1 MNINGNLQNGIGIQ
15 MGQIKAI
22 EIKETAEK
30 GRNRKSETAEKKR
43 NINHGFVGILCWNSD
58 PMANLPRAEL
68 LRRKDPDGHE
78 MEKVRL
84 RNNRHMVTCER
95 QLAVG
100 VDRGNHSSGRTRG
113 FPLGRHLNST
123 GEQSG
128 SRIAKGQ
135 RGSEGRKA
143 RTRARKAEAAEGAVH
158 MGLSRSR
165 YRFQKSAQSSPG
177 GYFKKSACHVITR
190 RLFLKRR
197 CATSSLG
204 YYLQSGRCNPF

>member
-58 PMANLPRAEL
+58 PMANPPRTEL

-84 RNNRHMVTCER
+84 RNDRHMVTCER

-100 VDRGNHSSGRTRG
+100 VDRGITAADELEAFRLGAISTPPASRAGAKLQKGGEGLKAGKQELGHGKQSQPKAWYIWG
-113 FPLGRHLNST
+113 FP
-123 GEQSG
+123 G
-128 SRIAKGQ
+128 SDTV
-135 RGSEGRKA
+135 S
-143 RTRARKAEAAEGAVH
+143 
-158 MGLSRSR
+158 
-165 YRFQKSAQSSPG
+165 
-177 GYFKKSACHVITR
+177 KKRPVITR
-190 RLFLKRR
+190 RLFLKRWR
-197 CATSSLG
+197 AMSSPSG
-204 YYLQSGRCNPF
+204 YF